1 MKTPIAIAVRLACAL
16 ALACSLMSTV
26 RAQQPE
32 SSSPSSTAG
41 AAPVAGSAATP
52 VDSKT
57 HDAAVRLVTT
67 MGIKEKMTAGMDTM
81 LDQGIAAMKTQIP
94 DIRPEFVQEWRRRM
108 KARMNSDD
116 FVAVIVHVYEK
127 YFTAD
132 ELDHLTAAA
141 AESKQGK
148 TPVLEDALKEKF
160 QKNAIAMQSE
170 IIGGSTQIGAKL
182 GGEIG
187 EEIGKEHPEWAPK
200 PAPKSAPAAK

>member
-1 MKTPIAIAVRLACAL
+1 MMNALNAVAVRLACAL
-16 ALACSLMSTV
+16 VVFLAIGTTV
-26 RAQQPE
+26 RAQEPE
-32 SSSPSSTAG
+32 SPPTP
-41 AAPVAGSAATP
+41 AAPESLATAT
-52 VDSKT
+52 DNKA
-57 HDAAVRLVTT
+57 HEAAVRLVA
-67 MGIKEKMTAGMDTM
+67 MAGVKEKLAANVDKM
-81 LDQGIAAMKTQIP
+81 LDQGIAAMKTQSPEIP
-94 DIRPEFVQEWRRRM
+94 PQFIQEWRRRM
-108 KARMNSDD
+108 KDRLNFED
-116 FVAVIVHVYEK
+116 FVAVVVKVYEK

-148 TPVLEDALKEKF
+148 TPVLDDALKEKF

-170 IIGGSTQIGAKL
+170 IMGGSAQIGAKL